1 MSLITY
7 NFLWGIIKYFLPK
20 YLERR
25 QKKGKEDSKRI
36 NERFG
41 VSRKERPEGTIIWL
55 HGTSVGESVAA
66 LALANSMTQNSNDQ
80 LQDLQSQYWKASD
93 NLRETK
99 FASRWEQIEAIR
111 KLSQLGLAL
120 DASATVCKINSIIKS
135 NVK

>member
-7 NFLWGIIKYFLPK
+7 NFLWGIIKHFLPK

-66 LALANSMTQNSNDQ
+66 LALAVSVP
-80 LQDLQSQYWKASD
+80 
-93 NLRETK
+93 E
-99 FASRWEQIEAIR
+99 
-111 KLSQLGLAL
+111 
-120 DASATVCKINSIIKS
+120 
-135 NVK
+135 

>member
-41 VSRKERPEGTIIWL
+41 FREKKDLKELLFGSMEQVSG
-55 HGTSVGESVAA
+55 S
-66 LALANSMTQNSNDQ
+66 Q
-80 LQDLQSQYWKASD
+80 LQL
-93 NLRETK
+93 
-99 FASRWEQIEAIR
+99 
-111 KLSQLGLAL
+111 
-120 DASATVCKINSIIKS
+120 
-135 NVK
+135 

>member
-7 NFLWGIIKYFLPK
+7 NFLWEIIKYFLPK

-41 VSRKERPEGTIIWL
+41 ISRKERPEGTIIWL

-66 LALANSMTQNSNDQ
+66 LALANSMKQNGYGNNNNEFFSFN
-80 LQDLQSQYWKASD
+80 Y
-93 NLRETK
+93 
-99 FASRWEQIEAIR
+99 
-111 KLSQLGLAL
+111 
-120 DASATVCKINSIIKS
+120 
-135 NVK
+135 

>member
-1 MSLITY
+1 MKNQI
-7 NFLWGIIKYFLPK
+7 
-20 YLERR
+20 
-25 QKKGKEDSKRI
+25 
-36 NERFG
+36 
-41 VSRKERPEGTIIWL
+41 
-55 HGTSVGESVAA
+55 
-66 LALANSMTQNSNDQ
+66 ANSMTQNSNDQ